1 MKSIELFAGAGGLG
15 IGVSR
20 AGFTPVDI
28 VERDKWCCNT
38 ITHNRTREGSPVA
51 SWPEVRRGDIR
62 HLSFRHFEDRVALVT
77 GGPPCQPFSMGG
89 LHKAHGDERD
99 MWSEAVRVVRE
110 VRPKAFLFENVKG
123 LTRATFEAYVSYIQ
137 LQLSYPDIT
146 IGLDETWF
154 DHRIRLERHHTA
166 RGTESLTY
174 KVLPPRILNAADF
187 GVPQKRHRVFF
198 VGFRSDV
205 DAQWSW
211 PRQTHSREALLWD
224 QFRSG
229 SYWQRHGLP
238 EHDGAF
244 DRRNSPVADR
254 LSIMPATKA
263 WVTTRDALSD
273 LPEPQ
278 LREASWGDHCLQ
290 PGARSYPGHTGS
302 WLDEPAKTL
311 KAGVHGVPG
320 GENMLRRADGSVR
333 YFTVRESARLQAF
346 PDNYIFNGSW
356 TEVMR
361 QLGNAVP
368 VDLAEVV
375 ARSIKRC
382 LEAEATQNLGGEC
395 RRSTTH

>member
-15 IGVSR
+15 MGVSR
-20 AGFTPVDI
+20 AGFEAVDV

-38 ITHNRTREGSPVA
+38 LMQNRKYAASPVS
-51 SWPEVRRGDIR
+51 SWPEVRQADIR
-62 HLSFRHFEDRVALVT
+62 HLSFHQFEGEVDLVA

-89 LHKAHGDERD
+89 LHKAHSDERD
-99 MWSEAVRVVRE
+99 MWSEAVRVVHE

-137 LQLSYPDIT
+137 LQLSYPDIS
-146 IGLDETWF
+146 IRAHETWY
-154 DHRIRLERHHTA
+154 DHRSRLERHHTA
-166 RGTESLTY
+166 TGDDSLAY
-174 KVLPPRILNAADF
+174 NVLPPRVLNAADY

-205 DAQWSW
+205 NAKWNW

-229 SYWQRHGLP
+229 SYWDRHEML
-238 EHDGAF
+238 ECDGAY
-244 DRRNSPVADR
+244 DQRSAAAVKR
-254 LSIMPATKA
+254 LREPPISRPWT
-263 WVTTRDALSD
+263 TTRDAISD

-278 LREASWGDHCLQ
+278 SKTSSSSDHRHQ
-290 PGARSYPGHTGS
+290 AGARSYPGHTGS

-320 GENMLRRADGSVR
+320 GENMLRRADGTVR

-346 PDNYIFNGSW
+346 PDSYRFDGSW
-356 TEVMR
+356 SEVMR

-375 ARSIKRC
+375 ARSIKVC
-382 LEAEATQNLGGEC
+382 LETDAAEQRKPEC
-395 RRSTTH
+395 RPSIIH

>member
-20 AGFTPVDI
+20 AGFTAVDI

-38 ITHNRTREGSPVA
+38 IMRNREYAASPVA
-51 SWPEVRRGDIR
+51 SWPEVRRADIR
-62 HLSFRHFEDRVALVT
+62 QLSFRQFADQADLVT

-89 LHKAHGDERD
+89 LHKAHGDARD

-137 LQLSYPDIT
+137 LQLGYPDIT
-146 IGLDETWF
+146 IRGEESWF
-154 DHRIRLERHHTA
+154 DHRSRLEQHHTA
-166 RGTESLTY
+166 RGTGSLKY
-174 KVLPPRILNAADF
+174 NVLPPRVLNAADY
-187 GVPQKRHRVFF
+187 GVPQKRQRVFF

-205 DAQWSW
+205 NAMWSW
-211 PRQTHSREALLWD
+211 PKQTHSRDALLWD

-229 SYWQRHGLP
+229 MYWDRHEML
-238 EHDGAF
+238 ERDGAF
-244 DRRNSPVADR
+244 DPRNAAAAAKLREMPVTEPW
-254 LSIMPATKA
+254 S
-263 WVTTRDALSD
+263 TTRDAIQD
-273 LPEPQ
+273 LPVPH
-278 LREASWGDHCLQ
+278 SGGSVFGDHRHQ
-290 PGARSYPGHTGS
+290 PGARIYPGHTGS

-320 GENMLRRADGSVR
+320 GENMLRRGDGSVR

-346 PDNYIFNGSW
+346 PDSYRFDGSW

-375 ARSIKRC
+375 ARSIKGC
-382 LEAEATQNLGGEC
+382 LEVEARDRRNREC
-395 RRSTTH
+395 RPSIIH

>member
-1 MKSIELFAGAGGLG
+1 MRSIELFAGAGGLG
-15 IGVSR
+15 IGASR
-20 AGFTPVDI
+20 AGFLPVDI

-38 ITHNRTREGSPVA
+38 IMHNRTREGSPVG
-51 SWPEVRRGDIR
+51 SWPEVRRADIR
-62 HLSFRHFEDRVALVT
+62 HLSFRHLEDRAALVT

-137 LQLSYPDIT
+137 LQLSYPDVT
-146 IGLDETWF
+146 ILAKESWF
-154 DHRIRLERHHTA
+154 DHRSRLERHHTA
-166 RGTESLTY
+166 RGTESLAY
-174 KVLPPRILNAADF
+174 NVLPPRVLNAADY
-187 GVPQKRHRVFF
+187 GVPQKRQRVFF

-205 DAQWSW
+205 DARWSW
-211 PRQTHSREALLWD
+211 PAQTHSREALLWD
-224 QFRSG
+224 QFRSR
-229 SYWQRHGLP
+229 SYWDRHAML
-238 EHDGAF
+238 EREGAL
-244 DRRNSPVADR
+244 DRRGAAAAEKLREKPSTR
-254 LSIMPATKA
+254 A
-263 WVTTRDALSD
+263 WATTRDAISD
-273 LPEPQ
+273 LPEP
-278 LREASWGDHCLQ
+278 LSGISPTPDHRYQ

-346 PDNYIFNGSW
+346 PDNYLFNGSW

-375 ARSIKRC
+375 ARSMRGC
-382 LEAEATQNLGGEC
+382 LEAEAAGGGELRC
-395 RRSTTH
+395 RTSITH

>member
-15 IGVSR
+15 IGVSK
-20 AGFTPVDI
+20 AGFTAVDI

-38 ITHNRTREGSPVA
+38 IMRNRALAASPIA
-51 SWPEVRRGDIR
+51 SWPEVRRSDIR
-62 HLSFRHFEDRVALVT
+62 KLSFQQFEDQVALVT

-146 IGLDETWF
+146 IRHEETWF
-154 DHRIRLERHHTA
+154 DHRSRLERHHTA
-166 RGTESLTY
+166 CGTESLKY
-174 KVLPPRILNAADF
+174 NVLPPRVLNAADY

-205 DAQWSW
+205 DAMWSW
-211 PRQTHSREALLWD
+211 PQQTHSRESLLWD

-229 SYWQRHGLP
+229 SYWDRHELLAR
-238 EHDGAF
+238 DGAF
-244 DRRNSPVADR
+244 DHRSTIAAAKLREMPV
-254 LSIMPATKA
+254 TKA
-263 WVTTRDALSD
+263 WVTARDAIND
-273 LPEPQ
+273 LPVPH
-278 LREASWGDHCLQ
+278 SDFSSFDDHRHQ
-290 PGARSYPGHTGS
+290 PGARAYPGHTGS

-320 GENMLRRADGSVR
+320 GENMLRRSDGSVR
-333 YFTVRESARLQAF
+333 YFTIRESARLQAF
-346 PDNYIFNGSW
+346 PDSYRFDGSW

-375 ARSIKRC
+375 AQSIKGC
-382 LEAEATQNLGGEC
+382 LEVEARDQRNLKWQ
-395 RRSTTH
+395 RSTTH